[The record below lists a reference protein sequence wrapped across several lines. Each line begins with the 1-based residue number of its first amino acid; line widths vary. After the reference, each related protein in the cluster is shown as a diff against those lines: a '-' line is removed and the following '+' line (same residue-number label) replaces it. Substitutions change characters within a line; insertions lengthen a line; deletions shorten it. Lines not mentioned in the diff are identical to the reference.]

1 MSEQA
6 AVSNNSSL
14 RFNAIQRIAR
24 QQVRDTLLGWNFYVT
39 ASVAVLI
46 AVALVYNSVR
56 FVETSGLNIMTRPFF
71 APLQFAATIAI
82 LYVTIEATLAVA
94 RPREQGS
101 LQVLFFAPID
111 VPAFI
116 AANFVAGVL
125 IYILFLAVIIPP
137 LLLLVLITNFAVPT
151 ALLWGLVPSIL
162 VAGTSIAFGLFI
174 SAAAPSVRAAILI
187 LVAALILLLLIQV
200 GYTALLSIP
209 PTNRFYDAL
218 LFLRVVLRA
227 VQDFLRWFSPFQM
240 MEAVLDA
247 SMRADVTSLLKH
259 IGAATLV
266 TALWLAAAVWA
277 LRRKGVLP

>member
-6 AVSNNSSL
+6 AGSNTSSL

-111 VPAFI
+111 TPAFI
-116 AANFVAGVL
+116 AANFVAGLL
-125 IYILFLAVIIPP
+125 IYILFLAIIIPS
-137 LLLLVLITNFAVPT
+137 LLVLVLITNFVVPT
-151 ALLWGLVPSIL
+151 ALIC
-162 VAGTSIAFGLFI
+162 GLFH
-174 SAAAPSVRAAILI
+174 S
-187 LVAALILLLLIQV
+187 
-200 GYTALLSIP
+200 
-209 PTNRFYDAL
+209 
-218 LFLRVVLRA
+218 
-227 VQDFLRWFSPFQM
+227 
-240 MEAVLDA
+240 
-247 SMRADVTSLLKH
+247 
-259 IGAATLV
+259 
-266 TALWLAAAVWA
+266 
-277 LRRKGVLP
+277 